1 MPIYHDPQLDALAI
15 AKCDQGARADIKA
28 SSDQVRVTG
37 DSDVIIRTWKEADA
51 DGAIESD
58 FYLTFVKIPQALAYF
73 RKPIHEVRPLIE
85 NAQPKIKGKVTQK
98 TLAKMVAI
106 RINRLR
112 EEIDLKNQSEEN
124 HYQFQLKNPQAY
136 GGRTIVKPTPHT
148 FLGDIDSIE
157 KLAEEHQ
164 RWAKANT
171 WGGERL
177 WKKIQKELLNKP
189 ELTDQDVK
197 DGFGMVLAGMVMEE

>member
-1 MPIYHDPQLDALAI
+1 MPIYHDLALDEIAI
-15 AKCDQGARADIKA
+15 SKCDQGARADIKQHA
-28 SSDQVRVTG
+28 NEIRVTG
-37 DSDVIIRTWKEADA
+37 DSDVIVRTWTEADKS
-51 DGAIESD
+51 GAID
-58 FYLTFVKIPQALAYF
+58 KNFHLTFVRIPQALAYF
-73 RKPIHEVRPLIE
+73 YKPIDQVRPLIE

-98 TLAKMVAI
+98 TLAKMAAL
-106 RINRLR
+106 RINLLR
-112 EEIDLKNQSEEN
+112 KEIDLRNKSEEN

-136 GGRTIVKPTPHT
+136 GGRTIVKPTPHA

-157 KLAEEHQ
+157 SLAEEHR
-164 RWAKANT
+164 RWAKVSN

-197 DGFGMVLAGMVMEE
+197 DGWGMVLAGMVMEE